1 MFCSFLLNFPSIKI
15 PPSTGAEGQHI
26 CMVFEYLGDNLL
38 ILIKYSI
45 LTTVAWIFIWL
56 RRFVIT
62 CWFWL
67 DYLQRELSV
76 VHSDLKPEN
85 VLVPSMI
92 GPSKVPRKSGVTLVL
107 PSNKDKTVD
116 SNGDFVKNQKKDVRR
131 ALLNMTKLM
140 EWDQLLMENH

>member
-92 GPSKVPRKSGVTLVL
+92 GPSKVPRKSGVTLVSL
-107 PSNKDKTVD
+107 VIRIKQLSP
-116 SNGDFVKNQKKDVRR
+116 
-131 ALLNMTKLM
+131 M
-140 EWDQLLMENH
+140 ETSSTIKRKMCEEYY